1 MSSLRPLVALA
12 LAALAAGLSACGGE
26 AQDSSISK
34 GETEGV
40 YVDVGELKYQ
50 VQISRELNPG
60 AISEDRTFLSGIGEF
75 DRSIDA
81 DETWFAVFVRIE
93 NHHDRPLEPARRFV
107 IEDTEGNEYSPIALA
122 EDNPFHYVLDAV
134 PGGSVRPDPDS
145 VAAQTS
151 IGGLELLFKL
161 KRRSLDDRP
170 LILKI
175 HSPSAFSEVG
185 EVDLDV

>member
-1 MSSLRPLVALA
+1 MSPRRLATALA
-12 LAALAAGLSACGGE
+12 LAALVPGLSACGNKE
-26 AQDSSISK
+26 ERLHH

-40 YVDVGELKYQ
+40 YVDVDQMKYQ

-60 AISEDRTFLSGIGEF
+60 AISEDRTFVSGVAAA
-75 DRSIDA
+75 DLQVAA

-93 NHHDRPLEPARRFV
+93 NETEQPQKPAIEYV
-107 IEDTEGNEYSPIALA
+107 IEDTEGNEYTPVPLA
-122 EDNPFHYVLDAV
+122 RDNPFHYVLDAV
-134 PGGSVRPDPDS
+134 PGKSRAPDPDS

-151 IGGLELLFKL
+151 IGGMELLFKL
-161 KRRSLDDRP
+161 KRTSLDDRP

-175 HSPSAFSEVG
+175 HSPTNADDVS